1 MNMDDGLLEGRI
13 KRELTKIHKTEL
25 GKGPD
30 NITIKIYDNIL
41 TVVYRGAL
49 TTIEESLLSVE
60 DGKEMV
66 ESIRDKLFENR
77 RDFFKSFFEKHTGV
91 PVDIMNSCFDNDYS
105 TLYCFVIFERNVRTS
120 AH

>member
-1 MNMDDGLLEGRI
+1 MDDGLLEGRI

-30 NITIKIYDNIL
+30 NITIKICDNIL

-77 RDFFKSFFEKHTGV
+77 RNFFKSFFENHTGV
-91 PVDIMNSCFDNDYS
+91 PVDIMNSCFSNDYS
-105 TLYCFVIFERNVRTS
+105 TLYCFVIFERNVRPS
-120 AH
+120 AN